1 MYALYRIITM
11 ILVQFLFSVLPSHA
25 KSVCYG
31 NVLRIL
37 PGALA
42 PRADEGRGKLRKGMG
57 RSKHPVIH
65 AYPNGATHHQ
75 SCDGTK
81 EADLGN

>member
-1 MYALYRIITM
+1 MTLSKLSEQGHTAD
-11 ILVQFLFSVLPSHA
+11 
-25 KSVCYG
+25 
-31 NVLRIL
+31 
-37 PGALA
+37 ALA

-57 RSKHPVIH
+57 KSKHLLIH
-65 AYPNGATHHQ
+65 TSPNGATHHQ

>member
-1 MYALYRIITM
+1 MTLSKLSEQGHTAD
-11 ILVQFLFSVLPSHA
+11 
-25 KSVCYG
+25 
-31 NVLRIL
+31 
-37 PGALA
+37 ALA
-42 PRADEGRGKLRKGMG
+42 PRADEVRGKLRKGMG

>member
-37 PGALA
+37 PG
-42 PRADEGRGKLRKGMG
+42 EC
-57 RSKHPVIH
+57 SV
-65 AYPNGATHHQ
+65 
-75 SCDGTK
+75 DGQ
-81 EADLGN
+81 